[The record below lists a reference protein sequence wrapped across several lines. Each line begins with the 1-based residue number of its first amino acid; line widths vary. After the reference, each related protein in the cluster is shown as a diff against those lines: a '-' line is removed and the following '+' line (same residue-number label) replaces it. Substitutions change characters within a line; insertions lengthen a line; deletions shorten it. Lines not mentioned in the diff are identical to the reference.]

1 MKAIGI
7 IAEYNPFHNGHA
19 YQIREIKKRTGAAYV
34 VAAVS
39 GNFVQRGAPAIVDK
53 YARADMALRCGAD
66 LVIELPVTWAVSS
79 AEAFAWAGITLFEK
93 MGCVDGV
100 CFGAETDDLPLL
112 ARIADILAEEP
123 KAYREAFA
131 SHIRAG
137 VPFPAARMRV
147 LRDVAA
153 RRETAAFT
161 DGRENSAPHVQS
173 VFSEDE
179 LTLALGSPNNILAIE
194 YLKAMKRRKSPLK
207 PLLLKREGAG
217 YHDTA
222 LSPLASATAI
232 RHALSLSDG
241 KASFAHLDNAM
252 PKPALAVLR
261 DCLLNTPAL
270 RSDDFSSVLGWRLL
284 SLGRTELAHIYDM
297 TPEIAARLSKNSSR
311 FCSFTQ
317 FCALMKSR
325 DITYTRMSR
334 ILTHLLLDITDE
346 TVALGRSLDAVPYLR
361 ILGFRESSTPL
372 LTALKASATV
382 PVISKLADA
391 GSLLEKSAYR
401 FLEKDIFAAELYAQT
416 QAVKAGRPL
425 PVSEFKRQI
434 VRVKNT
440 VTPATKKSAD

>member
-19 YQIREIKKRTGAAYV
+19 YQIRKIKKRTGAAYV
-34 VAAVS
+34 AVALS

-53 YARADMALRCGAD
+53 YARTAMALHCGAD

-100 CFGAETDDLPLL
+100 CFGAETDDLSMLD
-112 ARIADILAEEP
+112 RIAGILADEP
-123 KAYREAFA
+123 KAYRDAFA
-131 SHIRAG
+131 AHIRAG
-137 VPFPAARMRV
+137 VPFPTARMGA
-147 LRDVAA
+147 LHDVAT
-153 RRETAAFT
+153 RKETAGFAES
-161 DGRENSAPHVQS
+161 RENSAPHAQS

-194 YLKAMKRRKSPLK
+194 YLKAIKRRKSPLK

-232 RHALSLSDG
+232 RHALSLSDV
-241 KASFAHLDNAM
+241 KASFARLDNAM
-252 PKPALAVLR
+252 PGSALAVLQ
-261 DCLLNTPAL
+261 DYLLSAPAL
-270 RSDDFSSVLGWRLL
+270 TSDDFSSALGWRLL
-284 SLGRTELAHIYDM
+284 SLNRTELAHIYDM

-311 FCSFTQ
+311 FCSFSQ

-372 LTALKASATV
+372 LTALKAAATV

-391 GSLLEKSAYR
+391 GSLLEKSSYR

-440 VTPATKKSAD
+440 TTPAT